1 MKKLSEHN
9 ADRHMIHSTFNDKK
23 QNAGVK
29 CDDCD
34 VEMYYKDLNTA
45 LLSMPPS
52 QWVFCPNCNK
62 RDLKVM

>member
-9 ADRHMIHSTFNDKK
+9 ADRYMIHSTFNDKK

-34 VEMYYKDLNTA
+34 VEMYLDNPHQA
-45 LLSMPPS
+45 LTSWPMKQS
-52 QWVFCPNCNK
+52 VVCPKCNK
-62 RDLKVM
+62 RDYKVM

>member
-9 ADRHMIHSTFNDKK
+9 ADRYMIHSTFNDKK

-34 VEMYYKDLNTA
+34 VEMYYDNPYVA
-45 LLSMPPS
+45 LASWPM
-52 QWVFCPNCNK
+52 QQTVICPKCNK
-62 RDLKVM
+62 IDYKVM